1 MSNIQENLKEL
12 IKEAVIKVYKN
23 DEYTKEIMVEIPRDP
38 TIADYSTNIAMRLAK
53 ILKKN
58 PMVIAEEIVKA
69 LKPICKDVES
79 IEVAKPGFINF
90 KMKKTA
96 LANTINTVLDAGS
109 NYGHNNVGNGL
120 RILVEYVSANPTGD
134 LHIGHA
140 LAAAWGDSITRLLK
154 VSGYDCLREFYINDA
169 GHQIDM
175 LGESL
180 ISRYF
185 ECFNK
190 VYPLPEEGYHAQDI
204 IDIAH
209 EIAKTDGDK
218 WLNADPKVRLDYFKD
233 KGIDLELAKIERDL
247 KNFRVEFDSWVHER
261 FFYLDNNKR
270 IEDCL
275 AKMDKMGLTYWK
287 DGALWFK
294 TTDYGDDKDR
304 VLKKHDGSLTYMTPD
319 IANHV
324 YKLERGYTKLV
335 DLWGADHHGYVAR
348 MCAALEALGYPK
360 GTLEVDLEQ
369 MVRLVENGKEVK
381 MSKRT
386 GNAVTLRELCE
397 DIGVDAARYML
408 VSHEVG
414 VHRDFDL
421 NLARKKTSDNP
432 VFYAQYAYARMHSVL
447 ASAPQFTRCE
457 KYDLLVDPK
466 EVDILKTLNEFPQV
480 VGDAAKTRM
489 PNKVCNYIQELAG
502 YFHSY
507 YGTCKINDETNK
519 ELTNQRVGL
528 VNATMITLKNALNLV
543 GVSAPDKM

>member
-1 MSNIQENLKEL
+1 MSDIQENLKEL
-12 IKEAVIKVYKN
+12 IKKATLKAYKN
-23 DEYTKEIMVEIPRDP
+23 EDYTKDIMVEIPRDP

-58 PMVIAEEIVKA
+58 PAVIAEEIVKE
-69 LKPICKDVES
+69 LKPICKDAES
-79 IEVAKPGFINF
+79 IEIAKPGFINF
-90 KMKKTA
+90 KMKKSA
-96 LANTINTVLDAGS
+96 LANTINSIIAVGD

-140 LAAAWGDSITRLLK
+140 LAAAWGDSITRLLR

-180 ISRYF
+180 IARYF
-185 ECFNK
+185 EHFGK
-190 VYPLPEEGYHAQDI
+190 EYPLPDDGYHAQDI
-204 IDIAH
+204 IDIAG

-218 WLNADPKVRLDYFKD
+218 WLTADPKERLTYFKD
-233 KGIDLELAKIERDL
+233 KGVDLELAKIERDL
-247 KNFRVEFDSWVHER
+247 KMFRCDFDSWIHER
-261 FFYLDNNKR
+261 FFYLNNNER
-270 IEDCL
+270 IEKCL
-275 AKMDKMGLTYWK
+275 DKMDKMGLTYWK
-287 DGALWFK
+287 DDALWFK
-294 TTDYGDDKDR
+294 TTLYGDDKDR
-304 VLKKHDGSLTYMTPD
+304 VLKKRDGSLTYMTPD

-348 MCAALEALGYPK
+348 MCASLEALGYPK

-386 GNAVTLRELCE
+386 GNAVSLRELCE

-421 NLARKKTSDNP
+421 NLARKKTTDNP
-432 VFYAQYAYARMHSVL
+432 VYYAQYAYARMHSL
-447 ASAPQFTRCE
+447 LEAAPKFEEAS
-457 KYDLLVDPK
+457 KYDLLTDPK

-489 PNKVCNYIQELAG
+489 PNKIANYIQELAG

-507 YGTCKINDETNK
+507 YGSCKINDPNNK
-519 ELTNQRVGL
+519 ELTNERVGL
-528 VNATMITLKNALNLV
+528 VTATSITLKNALNLI

>member
-23 DEYTKEIMVEIPRDP
+23 EEYTKEIMVEIPRDP
-38 TIADYSTNIAMRLAK
+38 TIADYSTNIAMRLTK

-69 LKPICKDVES
+69 LKPICKDVEG

>member
-12 IKEAVIKVYKN
+12 IKKALLSVYKN
-23 DEYTKEIMVEIPRDP
+23 KDYENDIMVEIPRDP

-53 ILKKN
+53 ELKKN
-58 PMVIAEEIVKA
+58 PAVIAEEIVRE
-69 LKPICKDVES
+69 LKLICGDVET
-79 IEVAKPGFINF
+79 IEIARPGFINF

-96 LANTINTVLDAGS
+96 LANTINTIIDAGDRFG
-109 NYGHNNVGNGL
+109 YNNVGNGL
-120 RILVEYVSANPTGD
+120 HILVEYVSANPTGD

-140 LAAAWGDSITRLLK
+140 LAAAWGDSITRLLN
-154 VSGYDCLREFYINDA
+154 VSGYNCLREFYINDA

-180 ISRYF
+180 IARYF
-185 ECFNK
+185 EHFAK
-190 VYPLPEEGYHAQDI
+190 EYTLPEDGYHAQDI
-204 IDIAH
+204 IDIAG
-209 EIAKTDGDK
+209 EIVKEDGDK
-218 WLNADPKVRLDYFKD
+218 WLTVDPKERLTYFKD
-233 KGIDLELAKIERDL
+233 KGVDFELVKIERDL
-247 KNFRVEFDSWVHER
+247 KMFRCEFDSWVHER
-261 FFYLDNNKR
+261 FFYLNNNER
-270 IEDCL
+270 IEKCL
-275 AKMDKMGLTYWK
+275 DKMESMNLTYWK
-287 DGALWFK
+287 DDALWFK
-294 TTDYGDDKDR
+294 TTLYGDDKDR
-304 VLKKHDGSLTYMTPD
+304 VLKKRDGSLTYMTPD

-348 MCAALEALGYPK
+348 MCASLEALGYPK

-369 MVRLVENGKEVK
+369 MVRLVDNGKEVK

-386 GNAVTLRELCE
+386 GNAVSLRELCE
-397 DIGVDAARYML
+397 DIGIDAARYML

-432 VFYAQYAYARMHSVL
+432 VFYAQYAYARMHSL
-447 ASAPQFTRCE
+447 LEATPKFAKAE
-457 KYDLLVDPK
+457 KYDLLTDPK
-466 EVDILKTLNEFPQV
+466 EVDLLKTLNEFPQV

-489 PNKVCNYIQELAG
+489 PNKICNYIQELAG

-507 YGTCKINDETNK
+507 YGSCKINDPSNA
-519 ELTNQRVGL
+519 ELTNQRIGL
-528 VNATMITLKNALNLV
+528 VTATSITLKNALNLV

>member
-12 IKEAVIKVYKN
+12 IKKALVSVYKN
-23 DEYTKEIMVEIPRDP
+23 EDYSNDIMVEIPRDP

-53 ILKKN
+53 ELKKN
-58 PMVIAEEIVKA
+58 PAVIAEEIVKE
-69 LKPICKDVES
+69 LKLICKDVET
-79 IEVAKPGFINF
+79 IEVARPGFINF

-96 LANTINTVLDAGS
+96 LANTINTIIDAGDKF
-109 NYGHNNVGNGL
+109 GHNNVGNGL
-120 RILVEYVSANPTGD
+120 HILVEYVSANPTGD

-140 LAAAWGDSITRLLK
+140 LAAAWGDSITRLLN
-154 VSGYDCLREFYINDA
+154 VSGYNCLREFYINDA

-180 ISRYF
+180 IARYF
-185 ECFNK
+185 EHFAK
-190 VYPLPEEGYHAQDI
+190 EYPLPEDGYHAQDI
-204 IDIAH
+204 IDIAG
-209 EIAKTDGDK
+209 EIAKEDGDK
-218 WLNADPKVRLDYFKD
+218 WLTADPKERLTYFKD
-233 KGIDLELAKIERDL
+233 KGVDFELAKIERDL
-247 KNFRVEFDSWVHER
+247 KMFRCEFDSWVHER
-261 FFYLDNNKR
+261 FFYLNNNER
-270 IEDCL
+270 IEKCL
-275 AKMDKMGLTYWK
+275 QKMESMNLTYWK
-287 DGALWFK
+287 DDALWFK
-294 TTDYGDDKDR
+294 TTLYGDDKDR
-304 VLKKHDGSLTYMTPD
+304 VLKKRDGSLTYMTPD

-348 MCAALEALGYPK
+348 MCASLEALGYPK

-386 GNAVTLRELCE
+386 GNAVSLRELCE
-397 DIGVDAARYML
+397 DIGIDAARYML

-432 VFYAQYAYARMHSVL
+432 VFYAQYAYARMHSLLEATPKFVK
-447 ASAPQFTRCE
+447 AE
-457 KYDLLVDPK
+457 KYDLLTDPK
-466 EVDILKTLNEFPQV
+466 EVDLLKTLNEFPQV

-489 PNKVCNYIQELAG
+489 PNKICNYIQELAG

-507 YGTCKINDETNK
+507 YGSCKINDPSNV
-519 ELTNQRVGL
+519 ELTNQRIGL
-528 VNATMITLKNALNLV
+528 VTATSITLKNALNLV

>member
-1 MSNIQENLKEL
+1 MSDIQESLKEL
-12 IKEAVIKVYKN
+12 IKNATLKVYKN
-23 DEYTKEIMVEIPRDP
+23 EDYTKDIMVEIPRDP

-58 PMVIAEEIVKA
+58 PAIIAKEIVKE
-69 LKPICKDVES
+69 LKPICKDAES
-79 IEVAKPGFINF
+79 IEIANPGFINF
-90 KMKKTA
+90 KMKKAA
-96 LANTINTVLDAGS
+96 LANTINTIVTAGD

-140 LAAAWGDSITRLLK
+140 LAAAWGDSITRLLR

-185 ECFNK
+185 EHFGK
-190 VYPLPEEGYHAQDI
+190 SYPLPEDGYHAQDI
-204 IDIAH
+204 IDIAG

-218 WLNADPKVRLDYFKD
+218 WLNADPKERLTYFKD
-233 KGIDLELAKIERDL
+233 KGVDLELLKIERDL
-247 KNFRVEFDSWVHER
+247 KMFRCDFDSWIHER
-261 FFYLDNNKR
+261 FFYLNNNER
-270 IEDCL
+270 IEQCL
-275 AKMDKMGLTYWK
+275 DKMDKMGLTYWK
-287 DGALWFK
+287 DDALWFK
-294 TTDYGDDKDR
+294 TTLYGDDKDR
-304 VLKKHDGSLTYMTPD
+304 VLKKRDGSLTYMTPD

-348 MCAALEALGYPK
+348 MCASLEALGYPK

-386 GNAVTLRELCE
+386 GNAVSLRELCD
-397 DIGVDAARYML
+397 DIGIDAARYML

-421 NLARKKTSDNP
+421 ALARKKTSDNP
-432 VFYAQYAYARMHSVL
+432 VYYAQYAYARMHSL
-447 ASAPQFTRCE
+447 LDAAPKFE
-457 KYDLLVDPK
+457 KANKYDLLTDPK

-489 PNKVCNYIQELAG
+489 PNKIANYIQELAG

-507 YGTCKINDETNK
+507 YGSCKINDPSNK
-519 ELTNQRVGL
+519 ELTNERVGL
-528 VNATMITLKNALNLV
+528 VTATSITLKNALNLI